1 MVKKFKIKI
10 ADTED
15 YIRTFNGIF
24 ELSPTEIEILAA
36 FVDIYNSLRKS
47 SVNINPF
54 STEMKKKVADK
65 LGRDDFNTLNN
76 YIKNLRDKDAISK
89 SVDGYDIHPVLIPM
103 NEEGVLFKLD
113 YQNEQE

>member
-1 MVKKFKIKI
+1 MVKKFPIKI

-24 ELSPTEIEILAA
+24 ELSPKEIEILAA

-54 STEMKKKVADK
+54 STEMKKKVANK
-65 LGRDDFNTLNN
+65 LGRNDFNTLNN
-76 YIKNLRDKDAISK
+76 YIKSLRDKNAISK
-89 SVDGYDIHPVLIPM
+89 SVDGYKIHSILIPM
-103 NEEGVLFKLD
+103 GEEAVMFKLEYTD
-113 YQNEQE
+113 EQN